1 MDFMGSTLIVF
12 AILIAVAVAAVA
24 FEPANP
30 LQQWIKLTE
39 QYGTHDQP
47 SNAQFTGQQIT
58 FGGQR
63 GGLKSLNKFVSFDA
77 TIDEFG
83 LWLVLKGAENPD
95 ITPAVRIPGT
105 HVRPVGQ
112 RGRTM
117 RFDLFAEPPVRI
129 GVTGDLAAELTQKLN
144 NG

>member
-1 MDFMGSTLIVF
+1 MGSILIVF

-30 LQQWIKLTE
+30 LQQWAKLTE

-47 SNAQFTGQQIT
+47 SNVQFTGQQIT

-63 GGLKSLNKFVSFDA
+63 GGLKPLNNFVSFDA
-77 TIDEFG
+77 TVDEFG
-83 LWLVLKGAENPD
+83 LWLVLKGAENPE

-105 HVRPVGQ
+105 HVRPAGQ

-129 GVTGDLAAELTQKLN
+129 GTDGELAQALLSKSQP
-144 NG
+144 GS

>member
-1 MDFMGSTLIVF
+1 MDYMGSTLIVF
-12 AILIAVAVAAVA
+12 AILIAVAVAAVV
-24 FEPANP
+24 FEPSNP
-30 LQQWIKLTE
+30 LQRWVKLTE

-47 SNAQFTGQQIT
+47 SQVQFTGQQIS

-63 GGLKSLNKFVSFDA
+63 GGLKPLNKFVSFDA

-95 ITPAVRIPGT
+95 ITPAVRVPGT

-129 GVTGDLAAELTQKLN
+129 GVTGDLAKHLGEKTKPS
-144 NG
+144 